1 MDNNLTNN
9 NNLSNNNNNNLTNNN
24 NNNNSIDSNNNG
36 VPDWY
41 EVRIDDQSTFPEG
54 DLGRAYTSEEKLAAK
69 IPNYK
74 DYKWYQNPVMDG
86 HVGTRYFYTLGEKI
100 EKSIENNPEETKQ
113 ALNEIAKEDN
123 GISKKD
129 VQPLIKEAEQV
140 TDGDERTS
148 EVNNEVVDKA
158 LENPKL
164 SDLLDNVELLYYNND
179 EVNDEDIIDKLIF
192 DFEDNSEEIDP
203 EDDIID
209 ESDFKDP
216 FERENKKELKE
227 KTKRI
232 EKDIPIPRIKK
243 KDINDKIINAANEG
257 VGEDELSKI
266 QKAYAEAKKPTKYE
280 KEAAKAAGLID
291 NESEYNK
298 KSKKEKK
305 EIEKEIDKI
314 LEEQKKAAD
323 EKRAKEAAKERVK
336 KFFKP
341 LQYERKVYAN
351 GRNRVLPKGT
361 FMSPDGTEYY
371 NPETET
377 IEQVIDDSEKKQ
389 KKIELPKSNYN
400 YIDGNNDIPS
410 SLGSGVSADISTDVG
425 TGNFQPYNKNVV
437 DNPNVISQVR
447 KAGSFLS
454 GTGTGGGS
462 ISAGSVSNFDF
473 DDKSNN
479 TVSETG
485 KGQSID
491 IEVSKR
497 DANTASL
504 NGANSVKHLDDSL
517 DELGF
522 KDTKHNQE
530 IETKGQIILP
540 NEEFHEKNR
549 ESFELKLPENPTNDD
564 IILYLERDSINWENG
579 DSKSKYLP
587 FRFFVRDGELYGTVI
602 GHGKPEKIE
611 NFMKHEI
618 LARGK
623 ISNIVRG
630 K

>member
-1 MDNNLTNN
+1 MENENGMNN
-9 NNLSNNNNNNLTNNN
+9 NN
-24 NNNNSIDSNNNG
+24 IDLNNNG

-41 EVRIDDQSTFPEG
+41 EVRVDDQSTFPEG

-86 HVGTRYFYTLGEKI
+86 HLGTRYFYTLGEKV
-100 EKSIENNPEETKQ
+100 EKAIENNPKEVKQ
-113 ALNEIAKEDN
+113 TLNEIAKEDN

-148 EVNNEVVDKA
+148 EVNNEVVNEV

-164 SDLLDNVELLYYNND
+164 EGLLDNVEMPYDNND
-179 EVNDEDIIDKLIF
+179 EVVSKADFDNITPEQLPENSDIQEEIEQLLY
-192 DFEDNSEEIDP
+192 DNSPNSDEVSNEVVSKADFDKMP
-203 EDDIID
+203 ID
-209 ESDFKDP
+209 E
-216 FERENKKELKE
+216 
-227 KTKRI
+227 I
-232 EKDIPIPRIKK
+232 EQRDAESITEDKPYMEVA
-243 KDINDKIINAANEG
+243 NDMG
-257 VGEDELSKI
+257 
-266 QKAYAEAKKPTKYE
+266 
-280 KEAAKAAGLID
+280 
-291 NESEYNK
+291 
-298 KSKKEKK
+298 
-305 EIEKEIDKI
+305 
-314 LEEQKKAAD
+314 LEEEDLFYFEQ
-323 EKRAKEAAKERVK
+323 
-336 KFFKP
+336 
-341 LQYERKVYAN
+341 
-351 GRNRVLPKGT
+351 
-361 FMSPDGTEYY
+361 
-371 NPETET
+371 PEFIEDLTP
-377 IEQVIDDSEKKQ
+377 EQVEEVKNEPDKQ
-389 KKIELPKSNYN
+389 KKIELLKGLSGNYAQDNIGSIESSGGAVSNTP
-400 YIDGNNDIPS
+400 IGSIGGNS
-410 SLGSGVSADISTDVG
+410 SITSINA
-425 TGNFQPYNKNVV
+425 
-437 DNPNVISQVR
+437 NPPVTSQVR

-454 GTGTGGGS
+454 GVGTGAGG

-479 TVSETG
+479 TVSKTG
-485 KGQSID
+485 KGQSTD

-530 IETKGQIILP
+530 IETKGQVILP
-540 NEEFHEKNR
+540 NEEFHEKDK

-564 IILYLERDSINWENG
+564 IILYLERDSVNWENG

-587 FRFFVRDGELYGTVI
+587 FRFFIKDGELWGTVI

-618 LARGK
+618 LAKGK
-623 ISNIVRG
+623 ISSIINQ
-630 K
+630 